1 MEPLFKFIAVP
12 GEPFRPINACV
23 PEYCS
28 ATLARPGLRQR
39 RGGPPGAGPHRER
52 AAIDVRR
59 PAVRLA
65 AGPLK
70 TTLPGPVSVTPLAVP
85 LPLTRL
91 PEKVRTLPPVAAEA
105 MLSELLR
112 VIVPL

>member
-1 MEPLFKFIAVP
+1 MAGSQVLGPTVSVPPLTFV
-12 GEPFRPINACV
+12 
-23 PEYCS
+23 
-28 ATLARPGLRQR
+28 
-39 RGGPPGAGPHRER
+39 GPLY
-52 AAIDVRR
+52 DS
-59 PAVRLA
+59 PAE
-65 AGPLK
+65 PLK

-91 PEKVRTLPPVAAEA
+91 PEKVRALLPVAAEA